1 MNGGIEKEFVD
12 PPSEYRLAPFWFLNR
27 DLRDEELIRQIKE
40 MHEKGVDGFILHARH
55 GLLTPYLSEE
65 WFERIRTCIE
75 TAKKLDMKAYL
86 YDENNWPSANAD
98 GKIVAENPNY
108 RMSGVYLTH
117 RLDVKAGEKLSLKID
132 KLDEL
137 VAVVAYPVKNGNIEG
152 FFRCGQILNDFVN
165 DDLLEWEVPSNCDF
179 RVYVF
184 SRKFLTSGLF
194 FGSAVD
200 TLNPDAIKR
209 FIELTHKE
217 YAKRFKDEFGSTIWG
232 IFTDEP
238 AMDYNPQD
246 AIPWTPRLPALFE
259 RRNGYPLFKVLPAL
273 FEDVG
278 PLTSMVRAHFRDTV
292 TEAYVEAFFKQIY
305 EFCDKINLNFVGHVL
320 SEGELYYHTRH
331 QGDFFRG
338 AQYMHFGGVD
348 FLCELTWPQE
358 GSLWGLN
365 NLVGPKFASSAAH
378 LLEKPRVMSEAFGLA
393 SQWGISL
400 NTLKW
405 LTDWQV
411 ALGVNLIM
419 PHAFYYSIQGFRKW
433 ECPPDEFYRVPF
445 WKYYRKFADYVA
457 RLCYLFSHGNHIADV
472 ALLYP
477 IKSMWATINP
487 KPTPETEKIIAGFNK
502 TSEALLRIGFDYDY
516 LSEEI
521 LQQRG
526 IFQRGLI
533 WIMDE
538 ACSDVLEEYKVLI
551 MPTMTMISWETVE
564 LIEDYLDV
572 GGKIIALGCL
582 PHTSFEAGED
592 KELLGRLSFLFGV
605 PAEEA
610 RLNVDGMEKRIY
622 RKKHEKGEA
631 VFVRG
636 AHDLP
641 LQDLEETLFSLL
653 RELIEPD
660 VLILED
666 KKPARDI
673 VHLHYTKDE
682 RSFYFFVNTSRRESV
697 TFQAELSEGGIP
709 LLWNAEKGSLEPFPF
724 KWQEKEG
731 KTILEITLPPNNS
744 VVVSLEDE
752 LPKELMPVKKKT
764 PVSEENLV
772 LQEKWQFRTLKPN
785 ALPLKEWSYEMTSKV
800 EGRDSV
806 SYTHT
811 YKTNFEIEKLPTKAR
826 LIMDGGIN
834 EPVWNE
840 SATKHIEVLVNGQ
853 PLRTWEADDYLDRF
867 MFSSEVTPLLRE
879 GVNEIEIRCSA
890 GLYEPVNLAHPPILI
905 GDFAL
910 KRKGEDWFITGEPGE
925 ARLGECWTTFGYP
938 FYSGIAVYSQ
948 KVILPELK
956 GRKVIIRMEKVGEL
970 AAVKVN
976 GELVD
981 VRLWEP
987 FEVDITSA
995 VSEGENL
1002 LEIEVANTMQ
1012 NLLVGEPKPSGLL
1025 GKVEVLLVE
1034 K

>member
-1 MNGGIEKEFVD
+1 MNNEIDKEFAN
-12 PPSEYRLAPFWFLNR
+12 PSSEYRLAPFWFLNR
-27 DLRDEELIRQIKE
+27 DLKDEELKRQIKE
-40 MHEKGVDGFILHARH
+40 MHDKGVDGFILHARH

-75 TAKKLDMKAYL
+75 TAKRLGMKVYL

-98 GKIVAENPNY
+98 GKIVAENPSF
-108 RMSGVYLTH
+108 RMSGVFMTH
-117 RLDVKAGEKLSLKID
+117 RIDVKAGDKISFKID
-132 KLDEL
+132 KMDEL
-137 VAVVAYPVKNGNIEG
+137 IAVVAYPLKDGEVEG
-152 FFRCGQILNDFVN
+152 FYYSGLLLNDNVK
-165 DDLLEWEVPSNCDF
+165 DDILEWEAPPTTDF
-179 RVYVF
+179 RIYVF
-184 SRKFLTSGLF
+184 SRRFLTSGLF
-194 FGSAVD
+194 FGPAVD
-200 TLNPDAIKR
+200 TLNPDAIRR
-209 FIELTHKE
+209 FLELTHEE

-238 AMDYNPQD
+238 AMDYNPQE

-259 RRNGYPLFKVLPAL
+259 RQHGYSLYNALPAL
-273 FEDVG
+273 FEDLG
-278 PLTSMVRAHFRDTV
+278 PLTPMVRAHFRDTA

-305 EFCDKINLNFVGHVL
+305 EFCDKVNLNFVGHVL
-320 SEGELYYHTRH
+320 SEGELYLHTRH

-338 AQYMHFGGVD
+338 ARYMHFGGVD

-358 GSLWGLN
+358 GALWGLN

-400 NTLKW
+400 STLKW
-405 LTDWQV
+405 LTDWQI

-433 ECPPDEFYRVPF
+433 ECPPDEFYRTPF
-445 WKYYRKFADYVA
+445 WKYYKKFADYVA

-477 IKSMWATINP
+477 VKSMWATINP
-487 KPTPETEKIIAGFNK
+487 KPTAETEKIVAGFNK
-502 TSEALLRIGFDYDY
+502 ISEALLRIGFDYDY

-526 IFQRGLI
+526 LFQRGLI

-538 ACSDVLEEYKVLI
+538 TCSDVLEEYKVLI
-551 MPTMTMISWETVE
+551 IPTTTMLSWETAE
-564 LIEDYLDV
+564 LIEEYLEE
-572 GGKIIALGCL
+572 GGKVIALGSL
-582 PHTSFEAGED
+582 PHTSFEVGED
-592 KELLGRLSFLFGV
+592 KELLAKLASLFGV
-605 PAEEA
+605 PPEEA
-610 RLNVDGMEKRIY
+610 NLDVEGMEKKIY
-622 RKKHEKGEA
+622 RKKHEKGEG
-631 VFVRG
+631 VFVKG

-641 LQDLEETLFSLL
+641 QNELEETLFDLL

-660 VLILED
+660 VLVLED

-673 VHLHYTKDE
+673 VCLHYSKGE
-682 RSFYFFVNTSRRESV
+682 RSLYFFVNTSRQRTV

-709 LLWNAEKGSLEPFPF
+709 LIWNAENGRVEPFPF
-724 KWQEKEG
+724 KWQEKKG
-731 KTILEITLPPNNS
+731 KTSLEITLPPNNS
-744 VVVSLEDE
+744 LVISLEE
-752 LPKELMPVKKKT
+752 QLPKELMPTEKKPYT
-764 PVSEENLV
+764 SEEHIV
-772 LQEKWQFRTLKPN
+772 LRERWQFSTLKPN
-785 ALPLKEWSYEMTSKV
+785 AFPLRKWQYEMVSKV
-800 EGRDSV
+800 VGRDSD
-806 SYTHT
+806 SYTHI
-811 YKTNFEIEKLPTKAR
+811 YRTNFQIEKLPSQAR

-840 SATKHIEVLVNGQ
+840 SATKHIEVLINGQLVNG
-853 PLRTWEADDYLDRF
+853 WEPDDYLDRF
-867 MFSSEVTPLLRE
+867 MFSADVTGLLKE
-879 GVNEIEIRCSA
+879 GTNEIEIRCAA

-910 KRKGEDWFITGEPGE
+910 KRKGEEWVITAEQKE
-925 ARLGECWTTFGYP
+925 ARVGECWTTFGYP
-938 FYSGIAVYSQ
+938 FYSGAAVYSQ
-948 KVILPELK
+948 KIVLPPLA
-956 GRKVIIRMEKVGEL
+956 GRKVIVRMEKVGEL
-970 AAVKVN
+970 SAVKVN

-987 FEVDITSA
+987 FEVDITCA
-995 VSEGENL
+995 VKEGENL

-1012 NLLVGEPKPSGLL
+1012 NLIVGEPKPSGLL

-1034 K
+1034 

>member
-1 MNGGIEKEFVD
+1 MQSGMEREFAN

-27 DLRDEELIRQIKE
+27 DLKDDELVRQIKE
-40 MHEKGVDGFILHARH
+40 MHDKGVDGFILHARH

-65 WFERIRTCIE
+65 WFQRIRTCIE
-75 TAKKLDMKAYL
+75 TAKRLDMKAYL

-98 GKIVAENPNY
+98 GKIVAENSAY
-108 RMSGVYLTH
+108 RMSGVFMTH
-117 RLDVKAGEKLSLKID
+117 RFDLKAGEKVSLKIETM
-132 KLDEL
+132 DEL
-137 VAVVAYPVKNGNIEG
+137 VAVVAYPLREGKVEG
-152 FFRCGQILNDFVN
+152 FWSAGQLLNDYIKDGV
-165 DDLLEWEVPSNCDF
+165 LEWEVPKSSDF

-184 SRKFLTSGLF
+184 SRRFLTSGLF
-194 FGSAVD
+194 FGAAVD
-200 TLNPDAIKR
+200 TLNPDAIRR

-217 YAKRFKDEFGSTIWG
+217 YAERFKEEFGSTIWG

-238 AMDYNPQD
+238 AMDYNPQE
-246 AIPWTPRLPALFE
+246 AIPWTSRLPALFE
-259 RRNGYPLFKVLPAL
+259 RRNGYPLYKVLPAL
-273 FEDVG
+273 FENVG
-278 PLTSMVRAHFRDTV
+278 PFTPMVRAHFRDTV

-305 EFCDKINLNFVGHVL
+305 EFCDKVHLNFVGHVL
-320 SEGELYYHTRH
+320 SEGELYQHTRH

-348 FLCELTWPQE
+348 FLCELTWPHE
-358 GSLWGLN
+358 DALWGLN

-405 LTDWQV
+405 LADWQI

-445 WKYYRKFADYVA
+445 WKYYRKFADYIA
-457 RLCYLFSHGNHIADV
+457 RLCYLFSNGNHIADV

-477 IKSMWATINP
+477 IKSMWATIDP

-502 TSEALLRIGFDYDY
+502 TSEALLRVGFDYDY
-516 LSEEI
+516 VSEEI
-521 LQQRG
+521 LQQRA

-538 ACSDVLEEYKVLI
+538 TCSDVLEEYKALVI
-551 MPTMTMISWETVE
+551 PTTTMLSWGTVE
-564 LIEDYLDV
+564 LIEDYLEE
-572 GGKIIALGCL
+572 GGKVIALGSL

-592 KELLGRLSFLFGV
+592 KELLDRLASLFGV
-605 PAEEA
+605 PVEEA
-610 RLNVDGMEKRIY
+610 KLNVEGMEKKIY
-622 RKKHEKGEA
+622 RRKHEKGEA
-631 VFVRG
+631 IFVRG
-636 AHDLP
+636 AHNLP
-641 LQDLEETLFSLL
+641 QEELEETLFKLL
-653 RELIEPD
+653 TELIEPD

-673 VHLHYTKDE
+673 VCLHYNKGE
-682 RSFYFFVNTSRRESV
+682 KSFYFFANTSRRRSV
-697 TFQAELSEGGIP
+697 TFQAKLSEGGIP
-709 LLWNAEKGSLEPFPF
+709 LVWNAEKGGVEPFPF
-724 KWQEKEG
+724 KWQGEKG
-731 KTILEITLPPNNS
+731 KTSLEITLPPNNS
-744 VVVSLEDE
+744 LVVSLEED
-752 LPKELMPVKKKT
+752 LPAELMPREKKSAT
-764 PVSEENLV
+764 SGENVILEE
-772 LQEKWQFRTLKPN
+772 QWQFSTLKPN
-785 ALPLKEWSYEMTSKV
+785 ALPLKRWEYEMISKV
-800 EGRDSV
+800 VGRDSA
-806 SYTHT
+806 SYTHIYRT
-811 YKTNFEIEKLPTKAR
+811 TFEVERLPSKVR

-840 SATKHIEVLVNGQ
+840 SATKHIEVVVNGQ
-853 PLRTWEADDYLDRF
+853 AIRGWETDDYLDRF
-867 MFSSEVTPLLRE
+867 MFSADISPHLRA
-879 GVNEIEIRCSA
+879 GTNEIEIRCSA

-910 KRKGEDWFITGEPGE
+910 KRKGEDWVITGEPGK
-925 ARLGECWTTFGYP
+925 ARVGECWTTFGYP
-938 FYSGIAVYSQ
+938 FYSGAAVYSQ
-948 KVILPELK
+948 KVVLPELK
-956 GRKVIIRMEKVGEL
+956 NRKVIVRMDKVGEL

-995 VSEGENL
+995 VKEGENI

-1012 NLLVGEPKPSGLL
+1012 NLIVGEPKPSGLL
-1025 GKVEVLLVE
+1025 GKVEILLLE
-1034 K
+1034 

>member
-1 MNGGIEKEFVD
+1 MNGGIDKEFAN
-12 PPSEYRLAPFWFLNR
+12 PSSEYRLAPFWFLNR
-27 DLRDEELIRQIKE
+27 DLRDDELIRQIKE
-40 MHEKGVDGFILHARH
+40 MHDKGVDGFILHARH

-65 WFERIRTCIE
+65 WFQRIRTCIE

-86 YDENNWPSANAD
+86 YDENNWPSGNAD
-98 GKIVAENPNY
+98 GKIVAENPAY
-108 RMSGVYLTH
+108 RMSGVYLVH
-117 RLDVKAGEKLSLKID
+117 RLDVKAGDKLSFKID
-132 KLDEL
+132 KMDEL
-137 VAVVAYPVKNGNIEG
+137 VAVVAYPLKDEAIEG
-152 FFRCGQILNDFVN
+152 FYHSGIILNDFVK
-165 DDLLEWEVPSNCDF
+165 DDVLEWEAPACCDY
-179 RVYVF
+179 RIYVF
-184 SRKFLTSGLF
+184 SRRFLTSGLF

-200 TLNPDAIKR
+200 TLNPDAIRR
-209 FIELTHKE
+209 FIELTHLE
-217 YAKRFKDEFGSTIWG
+217 YAKRFKDEFGSTVWG

-238 AMDYNPQD
+238 AMDYNPQE
-246 AIPWTPRLPALFE
+246 AIPWTPRLPSLFE
-259 RRNGYPLFKVLPAL
+259 RRYGYSLFKALPAL

-278 PLTSMVRAHFRDTV
+278 PLTSMVRAHFRDTA

-305 EFCDKINLNFVGHVL
+305 EFCDKVNLNFVGHVL
-320 SEGELYYHTRH
+320 SEGELYWHTRH

-365 NLVGPKFASSAAH
+365 NLAGPKFASSAAH

-400 NTLKW
+400 STLKW
-405 LTDWQV
+405 LADWQI

-433 ECPPDEFYRVPF
+433 ECPPDEFYRAPF

-457 RLCYLFSHGNHIADV
+457 RLCYLFSNGNHIADV
-472 ALLYP
+472 AFLYP

-487 KPTPETEKIIAGFNK
+487 KPTPETEKVVAGFNK
-502 TSEALLRIGFDYDY
+502 LSEALLRIGFDFDY

-521 LQQRG
+521 FQQRA

-538 ACSDVLEEYKVLI
+538 TCSNVLEEYKVLLI
-551 MPTMTMISWETVE
+551 PTTTMLSWETVE
-564 LIEDYLDV
+564 LIEDYLEE
-572 GGKIIALGCL
+572 GGKIIALGSL

-592 KELLGRLSFLFGV
+592 KELLERISSLFGV

-610 RLNVDGMEKRIY
+610 KLNVEGMEKKIY

-636 AHDLP
+636 AHDLA
-641 LQDLEETLFSLL
+641 QDELEETLFNLL
-653 RELIEPD
+653 KELIELD
-660 VLILED
+660 VLVLEGN
-666 KKPARDI
+666 KPARDI
-673 VHLHYTKDE
+673 VHLHYNKGE
-682 RSFYFFVNTSRRESV
+682 RSFYFFVNTSRERTV
-697 TFQAELSEGGIP
+697 TFRAELSEGGIP
-709 LLWNAEKGSLEPFPF
+709 LVWNAETGRVEPFPF

-731 KTILEITLPPNNS
+731 KTRLEITLPPNNAI
-744 VVVSLEDE
+744 VVSLEDE
-752 LPKELMPVKKKT
+752 LPKELMPAKKK
-764 PVSEENLV
+764 SEV
-772 LQEKWQFRTLKPN
+772 LEESIILNEKWQFSTLKPN
-785 ALPLKEWSYEMTSKV
+785 AFPLKKWDYEMVSKV
-800 EGRDSV
+800 VGRDSD
-806 SYTHT
+806 SYTHIYRT
-811 YKTNFEIEKLPTKAR
+811 KVEVEKLPSKAS

-853 PLRTWEADDYLDRF
+853 AVNGWKEDDYLDRF
-867 MFSSEVTPLLRE
+867 MFSADITSLLKE

-890 GLYEPVNLAHPPILI
+890 GLYEPVNLAHPPILV

-910 KRKGEDWFITGEPGE
+910 KRKGEDWVIADEPKE
-925 ARLGECWTTFGYP
+925 ARVGECWSTFGYP

-948 KVILPELK
+948 KIVLPELK
-956 GRKVIIRMEKVGEL
+956 GRKVIVRMERVGEL
-970 AAVKVN
+970 SAVKVN
-976 GELVD
+976 GQLVD

-995 VSEGENL
+995 VKEGENL

-1012 NLLVGEPKPSGLL
+1012 NLIVGEPKPSGLL
-1025 GKVEVLLVE
+1025 GKVEVFLA